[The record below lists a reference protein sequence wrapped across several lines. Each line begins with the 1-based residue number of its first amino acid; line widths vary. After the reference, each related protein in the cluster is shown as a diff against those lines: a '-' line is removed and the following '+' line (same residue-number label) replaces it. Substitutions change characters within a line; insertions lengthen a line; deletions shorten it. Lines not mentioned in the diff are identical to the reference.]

1 MLNWDNFQLMVT
13 SSIVLGLVI
22 SHKGIVVDKA
32 KIDII
37 RNLPT
42 PKIVKTIKSFLGQ
55 VNF

>member
-1 MLNWDNFQLMVT
+1 MLNWDNYQLMVT